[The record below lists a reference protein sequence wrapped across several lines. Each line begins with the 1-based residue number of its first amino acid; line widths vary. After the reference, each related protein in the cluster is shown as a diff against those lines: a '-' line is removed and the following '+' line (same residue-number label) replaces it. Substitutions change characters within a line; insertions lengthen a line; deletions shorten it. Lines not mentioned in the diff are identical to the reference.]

1 MIEIEINNT
10 RLFLSAQLELH
21 KIEFAEKDDN
31 RHLEAMNSFNKS
43 IIILDKLFK
52 VSNGTY
58 KELKE
63 TRKELMKTKAELEE
77 SLRLSNINND
87 SRYFTIKGVKYE
99 ITGNEE
105 TKGGKLMHHVLN
117 TETGTYK
124 RDDKGNIIPVSD
136 VRLKEILASIK

>member
-1 MIEIEINNT
+1 MIEVEINNT

-31 RHLEAMNSFNKS
+31 RHLEAMNSFNKA

-52 VSNGTY
+52 VSTENY
-58 KELKE
+58 
-63 TRKELMKTKAELEE
+63 KELMKTKAELDE

-99 ITGNEE
+99 LTGNV
-105 TKGGKLMHHVLN
+105 TTPGGKLMHHIKN
-117 TETGTYK
+117 TVTNDYK
-124 RDDKGNIIPVSD
+124 RDDEGNVIPVSD
-136 VRLKEILASIK
+136 VDLKKILASIK

>member
-1 MIEIEINNT
+1 MIEVEINNT

-31 RHLEAMNSFNKS
+31 RHLEAMNSFNKA

-58 KELKE
+58 KEL
-63 TRKELMKTKAELEE
+63 MKTKRELDE

-99 ITGNEE
+99 LTGNV
-105 TKGGKLMHHVLN
+105 TTPGGKLMHHIKN
-117 TETGTYK
+117 TVTNDYK
-124 RDDKGNIIPVSD
+124 RDDEGNVIPVSD
-136 VRLKEILASIK
+136 VDLQKILASIK

>member
-1 MIEIEINNT
+1 MIEVEINNT

-31 RHLEAMNSFNKS
+31 RHLEAMNSFNKA
-43 IIILDKLFK
+43 IIILDRLVK
-52 VSNGTY
+52 VSTENY
-58 KELKE
+58 
-63 TRKELMKTKAELEE
+63 KELMKTKAELEE
-77 SLRLSNINND
+77 SLRLSKINND

-136 VRLKEILASIK
+136 VKLKEILASIK

>member
-1 MIEIEINNT
+1 MIEVEINNT

-31 RHLEAMNSFNKS
+31 RHLEAMNSFNKA

-58 KELKE
+58 KELKQ
-63 TRKELMKTKAELEE
+63 TREELMKTKQQLEE

-87 SRYFTIKGVKYE
+87 SRYFTIKGIKYE

>member
-1 MIEIEINNT
+1 MIEVEINNT

-31 RHLEAMNSFNKS
+31 RHLEAMNSFNKA

-52 VSNGTY
+52 VSTENY
-58 KELKE
+58 
-63 TRKELMKTKAELEE
+63 KELMKTKAELDE

-99 ITGNEE
+99 LTGNV
-105 TKGGKLMHHVLN
+105 TTPGGKLMHHIKN
-117 TETGTYK
+117 TVTNDYK
-124 RDDKGNIIPVSD
+124 RDDDGNVIPVSD
-136 VRLKEILASIK
+136 VDLKKILASIK